1 MVLATEMA
9 CSQQVPGGAGR
20 PLRTICVS
28 FLEQILKERPTQ
40 LRMILS
46 TAFVTLSLIY
56 ANEQNV

>member
-1 MVLATEMA
+1 MLAAEMA
-9 CSQQVPGGAGR
+9 CSQQVPGCAGR
-20 PLRTICVS
+20 PLRAICVS
-28 FLEQILKERPTQ
+28 FLEQILKELPTQ